1 MKYTRGEI
9 TNSIDRIGRIIEKT
23 VIVKDWVNAQKCRQD
38 AERLK
43 KKAEELEA

>member
-9 TNSIDRIGRIIEKT
+9 TNDIHRIGRIIEKT
-23 VIVKDWVNAQKCRQD
+23 VIAKDLVNAQKCRDD

-43 KKAEELEA
+43 KKA